1 MDHNCLKSKEEEA
14 ILSTADLKILEASS
28 SAGIKECQQLLNSK
42 PDVFHPYRHNIFL
55 WIMISKDLF

>member
-14 ILSTADLKILEASS
+14 ILSTADIKILEASS

-55 WIMISKDLF
+55 